1 MKWGATM
8 NGMAEI
14 VGAAAALLSAVFW
27 GLGALVRI
35 PSFRR
40 WRLGGEDPVVSIRRQ
55 SMMNAIAAVFAA
67 TAAVCQAIVLTGRF
81 G

>member
-1 MKWGATM
+1 MPDGAELT
-8 NGMAEI
+8 G
-14 VGAAAALLSAVFW
+14 VVAALLSAVFW

-40 WRLGGEDPVVSIRRQ
+40 WRFGGEDPSVSIRRQ
-55 SMMNAIAAVFAA
+55 SLMNAIAAIFAA

>member
-1 MKWGATM
+1 MSDGAELI
-8 NGMAEI
+8 G
-14 VGAAAALLSAVFW
+14 VAAAVLSAVFW

-40 WRLGGEDPVVSIRRQ
+40 WQIGGEDPVVSIRRQ

-67 TAAVCQAIVLTGRF
+67 TAAICQAIVLTGRL